1 MSLTRADCEALD
13 RADPLRAFRERFD
26 LPPGTIYLDG
36 NSLGAMPKEA
46 RRRVDAVL
54 AQWSGDLISSW
65 NIHGWIDLHERVG
78 AKIGKLIGARDGG
91 TIAGDSTSVQ
101 LFKALHA
108 ALALNP
114 KRRVIVSEREN
125 FPTDLYVAEGVIRG
139 LGQGHELRLVDADGV
154 LDAIRDDVAVVML
167 THVSY
172 RTGRMYDM
180 DAVTRAAQAKGAIM
194 LWDLCHSAG
203 AVPIDLAKANADFAV
218 GCGYKFL
225 NGGPGAPAFLYAAQ
239 RHHAAMQPVLSGWF
253 GHVAPF
259 AFEHAWRPAGGIVK
273 MAVGTPA
280 ILSLAALEAGVDL
293 MLEASMDALRT
304 KSLKQAEIFAALMAQ
319 EVAGHGFRF
328 ASPADPA
335 ERGSQLCYDHEQ
347 GWPIMRALIAR
358 SVIGD
363 YRAPGIL
370 RFGFTPLYLG
380 YTELWDAAAILR
392 AIMETRGW
400 DKLEHHARA
409 RVT

>member
-1 MSLTRADCEALD
+1 MIARADCEALD
-13 RADPLRAFRERFD
+13 RADPLRTFRERFE
-26 LPPGTIYLDG
+26 LPAGTIYLDG

-46 RRRVDAVL
+46 RRRMAAVL
-54 AQWSGDLISSW
+54 DQWSNDLISSW

-78 AKIGKLIGARDGG
+78 AKIGRLIGAGEG
-91 TIAGDSTSVQ
+91 ETIAGDSTSVQ

-125 FPTDLYVAEGVIRG
+125 FPTDLYVAEGVIQG
-139 LGQGHELRLVDADGV
+139 LRQGHELRLVRAGEV
-154 LDAIRDDVAVVML
+154 MDAIRDDVAVVML

-180 DAVTRAAQAKGAIM
+180 DAITQAAHARGAVM

-203 AVPIDLAKANADFAV
+203 AVPIDLTKGNADFAV

-225 NGGPGAPAFLYAAQ
+225 NGGPGAPAFLYAAK
-239 RHHAAMQPVLSGWF
+239 RHHTAMQPVLSGWF
-253 GHVAPF
+253 GHAAPF
-259 AFEHAWRPAGGIVK
+259 AFEHAWRPAEGIVK

-293 MLEASMDALRT
+293 MLEVSMDALRA
-304 KSLKQAEIFAALMAQ
+304 KSLKQAEVFAALMAQ
-319 EVAGHGFRF
+319 ELGAHGFRA

-335 ERGSQLCYDHEQ
+335 QCGGQLCYDHEQ
-347 GWPIMRALIAR
+347 GWPIMRALISR
-358 SVIGD
+358 KVIGD

-380 YTELWDAAAILR
+380 FTELWDAVAILR
-392 AIMETRGW
+392 DIMQTRGW
-400 DKLEHHARA
+400 DRPEHHARA